1 MSSLLGQQLIE
12 EGSIN
17 LSPDR
22 SGDTFPRRESQT
34 AFVSSLGEV
43 GPADIE
49 VDEMP
54 IDKKKLLKQYYPPFL
69 MFGFL

>member
-22 SGDTFPRRESQT
+22 SGDTFPSRESQT

-54 IDKKKLLKQYYPPFL
+54 IDKNIS
-69 MFGFL
+69 